1 MHEGGDLNNDP
12 GHLEEDEVEELLLH
26 ERLVLAHKFG
36 IAAARL
42 VRRLAVQVGQVLL

>member
-12 GHLEEDEVEELLLH
+12 GHLKEDKVEELLLH
-26 ERLVLAHKFG
+26 ERLVFADELG
-36 IAAARL
+36 ITAPGL